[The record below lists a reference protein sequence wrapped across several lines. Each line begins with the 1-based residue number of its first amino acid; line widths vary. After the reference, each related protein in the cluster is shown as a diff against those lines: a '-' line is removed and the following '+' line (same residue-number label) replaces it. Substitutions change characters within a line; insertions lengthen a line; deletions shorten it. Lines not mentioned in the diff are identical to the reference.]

1 MTLICFV
8 SYFLSKYQDSE
19 YRLVLS
25 MNSGFSVDILTYVAW
40 KISGLPRHRVIGS
53 GTMLDSSRFRFCLSE
68 KLGVSP
74 QNVHGYIVGE
84 HGDSSG
90 MRFYRFS

>member
-1 MTLICFV
+1 
-8 SYFLSKYQDSE
+8 
-19 YRLVLS
+19 
-25 MNSGFSVDILTYVAW
+25 
-40 KISGLPRHRVIGS
+40 
-53 GTMLDSSRFRFCLSE
+53 MLDSSRFRFCLSE

-90 MRFYRFS
+90 MRFIKFYIPLKYVRLTCYLQVYINYTK

>member
-1 MTLICFV
+1 MIV
-8 SYFLSKYQDSE
+8 IP
-19 YRLVLS
+19 V
-25 MNSGFSVDILTYVAW
+25 FSVDILTYVAW
-40 KISGLPRHRVIGS
+40 KISGLPKHRVIGS

-90 MRFYRFS
+90 MRFSKFYISSFFLFFCM